1 MNHIKKLQNIGAC
14 SQAVEW
20 CKNHKSMQSAWDN
33 CERGDWMAWLLG
45 RTVKKNSK
53 AHKKL
58 VLVACKIAR
67 DVLYLIPSK
76 EKRPL
81 IAIETAEKW
90 CRGEATTEEVRAAAD
105 AAADAAASYAAA
117 DAARKTKLNIYAKM
131 IRAEFPKAPHIAS
144 EVK

>member
-105 AAADAAASYAAA
+105 AAADAAAAAAAAATAYAA
-117 DAARKTKLNIYAKM
+117 DAAAYAAYVADE
-131 IRAEFPKAPHIAS
+131 IGRAH
-144 EVK
+144 V